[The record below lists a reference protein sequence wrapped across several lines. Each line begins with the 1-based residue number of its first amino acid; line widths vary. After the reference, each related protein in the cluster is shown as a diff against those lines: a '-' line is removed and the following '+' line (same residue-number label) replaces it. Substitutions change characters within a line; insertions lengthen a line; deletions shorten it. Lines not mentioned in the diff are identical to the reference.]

1 MSDEKNPLELVREY
15 RKLVLLYEALDE
27 KIDALIMAN
36 DGGTENMSDDDLK
49 QYRELA
55 HKRSEVRN
63 EMRIL
68 EQQLQIDG
76 EDN

>member
-1 MSDEKNPLELVREY
+1 MSNERNPLELVHEY

-49 QYRELA
+49 EYRDLA

-68 EQQLQIDG
+68 ERQLQMDD